1 MNMNSKQKLV
11 LTTFVLVTVGM
22 MLYPPFHITI
32 RGTEINMGY
41 GFLFDPPKRGYLD
54 ASVNVPVLLAQ
65 WVAAILVGAVGWF
78 LSEGDVDSPASE
90 HRERNPENKSFVE
103 STSFILLRLFRGI
116 VGFIFGWQV
125 IGLFPVLTWFSNPSA
140 ITGNMVAMVVLKV
153 VIMVVTGAIFLGL
166 RKYIHWLHNRWH
178 GIPHPALLKAMAL

>member
-1 MNMNSKQKLV
+1 MNLKQKLV
-11 LTTFVLVTVGM
+11 LFAFILVTVGM

-32 RGTEINMGY
+32 KGTEINMGY

-65 WVAAILVGAVGWF
+65 WIAAILVGSVGWF
-78 LSEGDVDSPASE
+78 LSKVDENTQTATPK
-90 HRERNPENKSFVE
+90 ERNPENKSAVE
-103 STSFILLRLFRGI
+103 AISFLLLRIIRGI

-140 ITGNMVAMVVLKV
+140 ITGNMIAMVVLKV
-153 VIMVVTGAIFLGL
+153 VIMLITGAMFYGV
-166 RKYIHWLHNRWH
+166 RKYIHWLHKRWY
-178 GIPHPALLKAMAL
+178 GIPHPALSKALAL